1 VGLSTLKTDALF
13 YIIGVLLGVFVF
25 GETIPLLND
34 FFISGFLG
42 ERITIYGI
50 LGISAGVVG
59 FFVLLMAL
67 GGFWGAEW
75 AEKRFGE
82 KEEV

>member
-1 VGLSTLKTDALF
+1 MKVDALF
-13 YIIGVLLGVFVF
+13 YIIGVLFGVFVF
-25 GETIPLLND
+25 GETIPLFSD
-34 FFISGFLG
+34 FYVSGLFG
-42 ERITIYGI
+42 ERMTLYGI

>member
-1 VGLSTLKTDALF
+1 MKVDALF

-25 GETIPLLND
+25 GETIPFFND
-34 FFISGFLG
+34 FFLSGFLG
-42 ERITIYGI
+42 ERITLYSI
-50 LGISAGVVG
+50 LGISAGVIG
-59 FFVLLMAL
+59 FFVILMAI

-75 AEKRFGE
+75 AEKKFGE